1 MSGEETPIWHWK
13 DSVKELVNQY
23 LLEFPGGVKRTHLY
37 TNLSLQQNVGRPVQL
52 VWWVWVLKLWEV
64 CIIPGQCWTVHNS
77 FNEGMEEQSG
87 ATPAVYEIQV
97 NKSSGKAF
105 VLFGTAWIMHLGCV
119 VKSVAVPLMPSV
131 CTKWLNLS
139 ELLQVHKILWPVFR
153 HRCLLLTDLHALFLG
168 MIMIFMYFTHFDY
181 FHIDVIILWVLFS
194 GWLISN
200 HVRRLATRYM
210 SQPKRK
216 HKKSKAPKKNHP
228 FGDHLAFKKGW
239 VLHRR

>member
-1 MSGEETPIWHWK
+1 M
-13 DSVKELVNQY
+13 
-23 LLEFPGGVKRTHLY
+23 
-37 TNLSLQQNVGRPVQL
+37 
-52 VWWVWVLKLWEV
+52 WWVWVLELWEV
-64 CIIPGQCWTVHNS
+64 CIIPGQCWTVHNR

-119 VKSVAVPLMPSV
+119 VNSVAVPLMPSV

-153 HRCLLLTDLHALFLG
+153 HRCLLLTDLHALFLS

-181 FHIDVIILWVLFS
+181 FHIDVVILWVLFS

-210 SQPKRK
+210 SPAQKETQEIEGTQEESPVRRSLGLQKRLSPAQK
-216 HKKSKAPKKNHP
+216 
-228 FGDHLAFKKGW
+228 
-239 VLHRR
+239 VI